1 MTNGSRP
8 SRTLSQRL
16 FERRLSL
23 HWLGGPIVILL
34 LAVPPARTGLESS
47 MPGHMLVQMP
57 LLILAGSLIG
67 IPLRPTFASLLDRY
81 DAYGIA
87 SILIGVFALAF
98 WMLPRSL
105 DAALAEPAM
114 EAMKFLTVPGLVGV
128 PVALAWPRLP
138 AVARGFVF
146 GNCLSMLA
154 VLGWLY
160 LAAPVRVCN
169 FYLSSDQ
176 ALTGKGLLLLAAVAG
191 LYWLLSAFGGEAFS
205 DDEASNR
212 CRSNVLRSSRTR

>member
-1 MTNGSRP
+1 M
-8 SRTLSQRL
+8 L
-16 FERRLSL
+16 
-23 HWLGGPIVILL
+23 ILL
-34 LAVPPARTGLESS
+34 LAIPPVRTGLESS
-47 MPGHMLVQMP
+47 MPGHMLVQLP

-67 IPLRPTFASLLDRY
+67 ISMQPRFASLLHRY
-81 DAYGIA
+81 DRHGIA
-87 SILIGVFALAF
+87 MILVGVFAFAF

-105 DAALAEPAM
+105 DAALAQPAI
-114 EAMKFLTVPGLVGV
+114 EALKFLTVAGLVGM

-160 LAAPVRVCN
+160 LAAPARVCN
-169 FYLSSDQ
+169 FYLTSEQ

-191 LYWLLSAFGGEAFS
+191 LYWLLSAFSGEACS
-205 DDEASNR
+205 DSEASNR
-212 CRSNVLRSSRTR
+212 CRPLPIRASRTP